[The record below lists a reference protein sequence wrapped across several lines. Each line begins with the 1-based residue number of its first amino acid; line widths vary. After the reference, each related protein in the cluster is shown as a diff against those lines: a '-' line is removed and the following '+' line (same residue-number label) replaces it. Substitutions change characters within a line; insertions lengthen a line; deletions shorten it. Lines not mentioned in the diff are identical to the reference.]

1 MSTRHPLAPLA
12 KADSTYDERDASNA
26 AGLTYLGIGVPSG
39 VPSWGHSLATS
50 VKLINVFP
58 LTVVWPGLIVTV
70 VVVALKIFG
79 DVLRDAIDPVT
90 NPALREIGG
99 ER

>member
-1 MSTRHPLAPLA
+1 MAHMITTTIMMT
-12 KADSTYDERDASNA
+12 KM
-26 AGLTYLGIGVPSG
+26 
-39 VPSWGHSLATS
+39 
-50 VKLINVFP
+50 
-58 LTVVWPGLIVTV
+58 VTV
-70 VVVALKIFG
+70 VVVALNIFG

>member
-1 MSTRHPLAPLA
+1 MLCRIFCRYWLCNCHCRRARRCWLSRGLLISVSVCRPVC
-12 KADSTYDERDASNA
+12 R
-26 AGLTYLGIGVPSG
+26 AG
-39 VPSWGHSLATS
+39 GHSLATS

-70 VVVALKIFG
+70 VVVALNIFG